1 MMRNDYTKETAHEE
15 IDYIFC
21 DLFPRKGM
29 TQRTEQIKLSHMMF
43 DSMLEHRIALCDAGT
58 GIGKTYAY
66 LVAGIVYGR
75 YRQFNDYCWMPVVI
89 STSSITLQNAVLHD
103 YLPFLSS
110 LLMEA
115 NMTDQPIRGILRK
128 GKSHYVCQD
137 RLEHRLTQITKAKG
151 RHKRQRILESLAC
164 DLDLDHADGLG
175 SFDRSQVCVPAHC
188 KCDRQQCGYKCF
200 LQQAGRKDYL
210 FQVCN
215 HNLLLAD
222 MIHRDSER
230 KPILPAGCCIIMDE
244 SHKLLDAARQ
254 MLGLSLTGDDL
265 TDLLAELQQ
274 EGYEEFERFLRFS
287 LRKLRSMLDQPP
299 ETHSLDEYAAV
310 MPMPYCLLTEFMRQ
324 HLLAGSLRS
333 RMQRII
339 SVMDAVLCQQSLD
352 DRVCYLAANDT
363 GGTDLLVSTYRLD
376 WELSRILWQQRKG
389 MILTSGTLAVGT
401 DFSRFR
407 LESGLSNNG
416 RVEEAVAL
424 SPFDY
429 RSNCLLYLPRLPV
442 HFPHSDHDADGYYDR
457 LAGQIIELLEASSGH
472 GLVLFTSY
480 TMMEAVGERLRQE
493 NLLYPIYTLRKHQS
507 SLLKQ
512 FRNHPGA
519 VLLATGSAWEG
530 MDFPG
535 DQVSM
540 LIIPRLPFGI
550 PNELGERKRAEYE
563 TLKDYIQKEVVPEMQ
578 IKLRQGFGRA
588 VRTETDTCVVAILDE
603 RCVPGKRYYKAL
615 RNALPDGIPE
625 TRELAEITEFMLDRK
640 TNEYFREGTEYE
652 CKG

>member
-15 IDYIFC
+15 IDHIFC

-29 TQRTEQIKLSHMMF
+29 AQRTEQIKLSHMMF

-89 STSSITLQNAVLHD
+89 STSSIALQNAVLHD

-151 RHKRQRILESLAC
+151 RHKRQRVLESLAC

-175 SFDRSQVCVPAHC
+175 SFDRSQVCVPSHC
-188 KCDRQQCGYKCF
+188 KCDRQQCGYKHF

-210 FQVCN
+210 FQICN

-299 ETHSLDEYAAV
+299 EAHSLDEYAAV

-333 RMQRII
+333 RIQRII
-339 SVMDAVLCQQSLD
+339 SAMDAVTCQHSLD
-352 DRVCYLAANDT
+352 NRVCYLAANDA

-376 WELSRILWQQRKG
+376 RELSRILWQQRKG

-429 RSNCLLYLPRLPV
+429 SSNCLQYLPKHPV
-442 HFPHSDHDADGYYDR
+442 HFPRSDHDTEGYYDR
-457 LAGQIIELLEASSGH
+457 LAGQIIELLDASSGH

-550 PNELGERKRAEYE
+550 PDELGERKRAEYE

-588 VRTETDTCVVAILDE
+588 VRTETDTCVVAVLDE
-603 RCVPGKRYYKAL
+603 RCVPGKRYYKAMH
-615 RNALPDGIPE
+615 NALPDGIPE